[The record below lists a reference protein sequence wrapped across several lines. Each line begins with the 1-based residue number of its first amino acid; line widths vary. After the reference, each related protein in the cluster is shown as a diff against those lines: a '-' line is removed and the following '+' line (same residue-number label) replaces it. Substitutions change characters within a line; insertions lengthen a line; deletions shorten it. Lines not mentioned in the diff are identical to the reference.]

1 MLCSFIGSA
10 WVVVTCIVHP
20 SHFYVR
26 YLGIN
31 LSLSKKISCLCSKE
45 SSLFTSE
52 DKVETGA
59 CLFVFYLFLTLV
71 SYYGIY
77 LFICAAA
84 SNLPTVLF
92 RKASHTT
99 QPCRDALS
107 MVFFCLFVWPNYH
120 CSPQAQWFSSNGR
133 RACGAGPTSS
143 KSFRKACQKL

>member
-1 MLCSFIGSA
+1 MNRSFNRNISVAYTFLFCYSPCHFYISNLPFLLALMLCSFIGSA
-10 WVVVTCIVHP
+10 WVVVTCVVHP

-26 YLGIN
+26 YLGKN
-31 LSLSKKISCLCSKE
+31 LSLSKKISCFCSKE

-59 CLFVFYLFLTLV
+59 CLFVCFLPFLTLV

-92 RKASHTT
+92 GNTSHTSH
-99 QPCRDALS
+99 PCRDVLS
-107 MVFFCLFVWPNYH
+107 MFFFVV
-120 CSPQAQWFSSNGR
+120 
-133 RACGAGPTSS
+133 
-143 KSFRKACQKL
+143 